1 MNLFYTNPRSLQV
14 ARQAI
19 SRLLLVMLG
28 SSTSAKTS
36 DGSITSHVNKSA
48 ASHARRSSVK
58 AGAANSTPKTRAIT
72 QAACTEG
79 RGKAG
84 DDKRVVAL
92 AGSTAQHAAFFATHA
107 RCTSQRFDAHFG
119 NPTRYAATLSS
130 HARVKRARCSFG
142 CMTQKN
148 PATRMQKKTY
158 RYGGY
163 GGNWRGARLF
173 CF

>member
-1 MNLFYTNPRSLQV
+1 MLLCKLQSIIMLHKPMNLFYTNPRSLQV

-79 RGKAG
+79 RGRAG

-92 AGSTAQHAAFFATHA
+92 AGSTAQHAALQRTHA
-107 RCTSQRFDAHFG
+107 AQANGS
-119 NPTRYAATLSS
+119 TRILGILPGTPP
-130 HARVKRARCSFG
+130 R
-142 CMTQKN
+142 
-148 PATRMQKKTY
+148 
-158 RYGGY
+158 
-163 GGNWRGARLF
+163 
-173 CF
+173 

>member
-72 QAACTEG
+72 QAACTAAHSAAAVQGVKVLAAAAPPLVQAQSRQSFG
-79 RGKAG
+79 RGRAPHSAAAVKVWGHCCPNPSNSYPLLPSNAHI
-84 DDKRVVAL
+84 RQSFAICEAL
-92 AGSTAQHAAFFATHA
+92 S
-107 RCTSQRFDAHFG
+107 
-119 NPTRYAATLSS
+119 
-130 HARVKRARCSFG
+130 K
-142 CMTQKN
+142 
-148 PATRMQKKTY
+148 
-158 RYGGY
+158 
-163 GGNWRGARLF
+163 
-173 CF
+173 